1 MRRKKYVKQHGTKTQ
16 SKRNET
22 NLKRARWR
30 EEKCVQCTGVWR
42 KILNNHA
49 WQFTAWS
56 FTRIAYRST
65 CCKGIETL
73 TTPCVP
79 FWIYMPRKKNDF
91 LYALRRDKTENNSET
106 NGEKQNISSKSNCII
121 LHWYCFASH
130 LLRRLRSFFFF
141 FWVLLVCVLLNDC
154 VMKQSKKTG
163 REQERERERER
174 KKKDVLKIMP
184 KVEAE
189 EGNKIQ

>member
-130 LLRRLRSFFFF
+130 LLRRLRSFFFLGA
-141 FWVLLVCVLLNDC
+141 VGVCVVEWLRNEA
-154 VMKQSKKTG
+154 KQKNRQRARARTRKGEKEKG
-163 REQERERERER
+163 RFENNAEGRSWRR
-174 KKKDVLKIMP
+174 K
-184 KVEAE
+184 
-189 EGNKIQ
+189 